1 MDWMGWLD
9 GAVGRALAG
18 PLRWRITYQNDGLFE
33 VDAAGGPRVELSA
46 RASLALLVGSVV
58 AYGAVLAVAYAL
70 KERLQGLLALRDAH
84 NLALAMFSFAVFAY
98 TTWMM
103 LVEDHFASFRD
114 ATCKPIANPN
124 FQLVSFLFLVSKIW
138 EWFDTVLLILK
149 GNSLRFLHCLH
160 HATTFWLYAVDH
172 LFLSSIKYGV
182 AVNAWIHFI
191 MYRYVAF
198 FFRRV

>member
-1 MDWMGWLD
+1 MSVGSVVAWVDEMVS
-9 GAVGRALAG
+9 GAMSG
-18 PLRWRITYQNDGLFE
+18 PLRWQITYQDDGFLE
-33 VDAAGGPRVELSA
+33 VDAPGGWRYPLKGRDSVT
-46 RASLALLVGSVV
+46 LLVGSVIL
-58 AYGAVLAVAYAL
+58 YGAVLLSTYAL
-70 KERLQGLLALRDAH
+70 KGPLKGLLAVRSAH
-84 NLALAMFSFAVFAY
+84 NFALAAFSFVVFAY

-103 LVEDHFASFRD
+103 VVENHFSSFRD

-191 MYRYVAF
+191 MYR
-198 FFRRV
+198 